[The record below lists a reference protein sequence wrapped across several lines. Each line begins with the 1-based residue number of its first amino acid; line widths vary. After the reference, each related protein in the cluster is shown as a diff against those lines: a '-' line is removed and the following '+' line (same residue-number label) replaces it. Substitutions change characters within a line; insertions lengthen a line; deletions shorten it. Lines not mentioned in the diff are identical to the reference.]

1 MLTLD
6 CFRRSAIRPMRSLQV
21 EPMAACRYC
30 RGTLTEPRARVCRRC
45 MKAKG
50 RRTVTAWLASLVKA
64 RSSILIDHRVTN
76 DLEAF
81 EAGED
86 VGWDP
91 R

>member
-1 MLTLD
+1 
-6 CFRRSAIRPMRSLQV
+6 
-21 EPMAACRYC
+21 
-30 RGTLTEPRARVCRRC
+30 